1 MQRAI
6 RFASASLVALTIGAG
21 AALAGD
27 LTDSLKQG
35 TPDVKSIGALAFGP
49 DGVLFAADQ
58 AGGALFA
65 IDTGDCAQSRE
76 AATGPVDVE
85 GIDVKIAG
93 MLGTAPDQIL
103 IRDLAVNPSS
113 GNVYLSIARGRG
125 PDAVAAIFRVESKGE
140 PQEFS
145 LKDVKFAKAELPS
158 LAVSDRGRQDAITD
172 LAYVDGR
179 IFVAGLSNEEF
190 SSNLRAIPFPFAG
203 AGQKGAHIEIY
214 HGSHGRFETTSP
226 VRTFVPYE
234 INGQPYILAAYTCTP
249 LVKFPVADLQ
259 PGARVKGT
267 TIAELGNRN
276 KPLDMIVYQKDGRDY
291 FLLANSSRGVMKI
304 LGDRAGSQEGIIKR
318 VSDKAGLSYDT
329 IDDLKGVE
337 QLDKLGRDRAVV
349 LARGEGG
356 RLDLRTVALP

>member
-1 MQRAI
+1 MLRAI
-6 RFASASLVALTIGAG
+6 RSASASLVALALGAG
-21 AALAGD
+21 AVLAGD
-27 LTDSLKQG
+27 LTDSLKKG
-35 TPDVKSIGALAFGP
+35 TPDVKSAGALAFGP
-49 DGVLFAADQ
+49 DGVLFVADQ
-58 AGGALFA
+58 AGEALFA
-65 IDTGDCAQSRE
+65 IDTGDRAQSQ
-76 AATGPVDVE
+76 ASAPAPVEVE
-85 GIDVKIAG
+85 GIDAKVAG
-93 MLGTAPDQIL
+93 MLGTAADQIL
-103 IRDLAVNPSS
+103 IRDLAVNPAS
-113 GNVYLSIARGRG
+113 GNVYLSVARGRG
-125 PDAVAAIFRVESKGE
+125 PDAAAAIVRIDAKGE
-140 PQEFS
+140 PQELA
-145 LKDVKFAKAELPS
+145 LKDVKFAKAEIPS
-158 LAVSDRGRQDAITD
+158 LATSDRGRQDAITD

-179 IFVAGLSNEEF
+179 VFVAGLSNEEF

-291 FLLANSSRGVMKI
+291 FLLANNSRGVMKI

-318 VSDKAGLSYDT
+318 VSDKAGLSYET
-329 IDDLKGVE
+329 VEGLKGVE
-337 QLDKLGRDRAVV
+337 QLDKLGRDSAVV
-349 LARGEGG
+349 LARGEGN
-356 RLDLRTVALP
+356 RLDLKTVALP